1 LRATQSNAPL
11 RQNAAMD
18 SVGSIA
24 ASGMRAAELRLN
36 VAAYNIANVST
47 GGSTDAP
54 ADAAAAFQPLR
65 VDQTTTAGG
74 GTAATVRAQFP
85 NDALPS
91 VDLASEA
98 IEVVT
103 ARYTFAAN
111 VGVMRSVAQLQK
123 VLLDA
128 FA

>member
-1 LRATQSNAPL
+1 
-11 RQNAAMD
+11 MD

-24 ASGMRAAELRLN
+24 ASGLRAAELRLT

-47 GGSTDAP
+47 GQSADAP
-54 ADAAAAFQPLR
+54 AEAANAFQPLR
-65 VDQTTTAGG
+65 VDQSTTAGG
-74 GTAATVRAQFP
+74 GVAATVRTQFP
-85 NDALPS
+85 NDALQG

-98 IEVVT
+98 IEVAT

-111 VGVMRSVAQLQK
+111 IGVMRSVAQLQK

>member
-1 LRATQSNAPL
+1 
-11 RQNAAMD
+11 MD

-36 VAAYNIANVST
+36 VAAYNIANATTDQQVDAST
-47 GGSTDAP
+47 GVATT
-54 ADAAAAFQPLR
+54 FQPLR
-65 VDQTTTAGG
+65 VDQATTAGG
-74 GTAATVRAQFP
+74 GVAATVRTQFP
-85 NDALPS
+85 NDALQGA
-91 VDLASEA
+91 DLASEA

>member
-1 LRATQSNAPL
+1 MN
-11 RQNAAMD
+11 
-18 SVGSIA
+18 SVSSIA
-24 ASGMRAAELRLN
+24 LSGMRAAELRLS
-36 VAAYNIANVST
+36 VAANNIANVST
-47 GGSTDAP
+47 AAPVDAP
-54 ADAAAAFQPLR
+54 ADTASAYQPLR
-65 VDQTTTAGG
+65 VDQTSAAGG
-74 GTAATVRAQFP
+74 GTVAAVRAQLSG
-85 NDALPS
+85 DASPG

-98 IEVVT
+98 IDVAT

>member
-1 LRATQSNAPL
+1 
-11 RQNAAMD
+11 MD
-18 SVGSIA
+18 GVSSIA
-24 ASGMRAAELRLN
+24 ASGLRAAALRLN
-36 VAAYNIANVST
+36 VAAYNIANVTT
-47 GGSTDAP
+47 GQPADAP
-54 ADAAAAFQPLR
+54 ADVAKAFEPLR
-65 VDQTTTAGG
+65 VDQTATAG

-85 NDALPS
+85 NDALQG

-98 IEVVT
+98 IEVVI